1 MVMAGR
7 TCIRDACVPVLLL
20 LNPVSCSP
28 RGVIWTEVF
37 APAYAPVETQ
47 TFPHPLPRI
56 MNVAEK
62 IDKQVRRLPE
72 QTQAEVLDFV
82 EYLLTKT
89 EQKPVRDEEQEW
101 TRMSLASAMRGLE
114 EESEPEYTEADL
126 EERFSSS

>member
-1 MVMAGR
+1 
-7 TCIRDACVPVLLL
+7 
-20 LNPVSCSP
+20 
-28 RGVIWTEVF
+28 
-37 APAYAPVETQ
+37 
-47 TFPHPLPRI
+47 

-62 IDKQVRRLPE
+62 IDNQVRRLPE

-82 EYLLTKT
+82 EYLLAKT

-101 TRMSLASAMRGLE
+101 TRMSLASAMQGLE